1 MDARKYLPCAPAL
14 SVQLAQGNSV
24 VHAPYENHRYWGV
37 HAMWIHPDRLE
48 RELLHLLAYLRVTE
62 NQNPLVIG
70 AVLHRLDEI
79 HLWRMSNDSK

>member
-1 MDARKYLPCAPAL
+1 
-14 SVQLAQGNSV
+14 
-24 VHAPYENHRYWGV
+24 
-37 HAMWIHPDRLE
+37 MWIHPDRLE